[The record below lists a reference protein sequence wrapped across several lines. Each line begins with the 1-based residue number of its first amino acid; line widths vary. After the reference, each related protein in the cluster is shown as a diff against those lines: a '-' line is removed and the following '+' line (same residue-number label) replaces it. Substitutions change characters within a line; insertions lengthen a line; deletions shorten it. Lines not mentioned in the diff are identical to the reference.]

1 LLNGEGRMMPEEPK
15 LRSKLRMGWV
25 IFVSEGEFSE
35 YPESNLIPDFIG
47 MLQIEGVS
55 FLRPMGVMWRD

>member
-1 LLNGEGRMMPEEPK
+1 MGR
-15 LRSKLRMGWV
+15 V

-55 FLRPMGVMWRD
+55 FLRPMGVIWRD